1 MKIKEILYSTRILIL
16 FLIVRNNVV
25 KVFDCRETFLIPIE
39 IPLAQYFTDLMK
51 NSPFSINLSVF
62 KHANKLNT
70 VPVSL
75 ISMTLFLAVHPVPY
89 VNRILFLIYASSRS
103 VKLIVI
109 KVADIDNRALL
120 KFTLPLFLAFEKF
133 SSVRIK
139 TSEINFD
146 ISIRF
151 IILEKALVFDSIFIF
166 VIPYTVLLEV
176 WINEAKVLTSKVLCL
191 LINGQAFGLFNI
203 TKKMWQTFEMKAF
216 KPFLWGK
223 TIILMRVN

>member
-1 MKIKEILYSTRILIL
+1 
-16 FLIVRNNVV
+16 
-25 KVFDCRETFLIPIE
+25 
-39 IPLAQYFTDLMK
+39 MK

-176 WINEAKVLTSKVLCL
+176 
-191 LINGQAFGLFNI
+191 
-203 TKKMWQTFEMKAF
+203 
-216 KPFLWGK
+216 
-223 TIILMRVN
+223 